1 MSNNIQKDTS
11 KFKVL
16 IDALTYS
23 FALVFIALIAYSAR
37 LGFDTSD
44 EAWVMSLVD
53 SRRVTYAEPWAYHY
67 VLHPLWVFFGEN
79 VIAFRLLRV
88 FGYVASAIFLAYAGE
103 KFLQFIA
110 PSFPVKT
117 YRAFLVFFAILG
129 SSWAWIWAPQTL
141 GYNEVSGFLG
151 VTVTALVLLL
161 VSTNQLSKSNKY
173 LFAIGFILALIAPFK
188 YPSTFAL
195 SVLVFFLIIG
205 LTSLKGRRLKSLLQ
219 VLLGGIA
226 TLAFLY
232 LIDLPFRN
240 WLGTIKR
247 LFTDEELQ
255 ALFAHPIGPLLK
267 TNIVDLL
274 TGIRSTALLS
284 LLPLVILLLLVVKVA
299 NGKQEKYLF
308 IKVVGLAFSALIVYF
323 FIQTL
328 VLPNLAWHYLV
339 LKSIS
344 AFIGVTGIVLFL
356 VVSRNCLERDG
367 FRDVQLG
374 AVFVFVAPLSL
385 AFGTNNPIL
394 GQVTF
399 SMSAWLWLYAASL
412 ALLVFRFPG
421 FITGTIF
428 ITYAFIGAAST
439 VALVLQGVLVAP
451 YRGNPVQANTTSSSV
466 PALRGI
472 LMPSVTANQLDWI
485 NEAGRNSE
493 FNERET
499 IAIASPGLLFA
510 FNNSSFASPFIIDGW
525 PISYLSVDQAC
536 KESGKAPVIL
546 KDASIEF
553 PSSIL
558 PALGNC
564 GITSMDQY
572 ELVDQH
578 ISDSG
583 IPDAQIWVPVAK

>member
-1 MSNNIQKDTS
+1 MPGDFKSATP
-11 KFKVL
+11 KFKVVVDGL
-16 IDALTYS
+16 AYT
-23 FALVFIALIAYSAR
+23 LVLMMIALITYGTR

-67 VLHPLWVFFGEN
+67 VLHPLWNLVGEN
-79 VIAFRLLRV
+79 VITFRLLRV

-103 KFLQFIA
+103 KFLRFI
-110 PSFPVKT
+110 SSDFPVKT
-117 YRAFLVFFAILG
+117 HRAFLTLFAILG
-129 SSWAWIWAPQTL
+129 ASWAWIWAPQTL

-151 VTVTALVLLL
+151 VTVAALVLLL
-161 VSTNQLSKSNKY
+161 VTTNQSAKSKKY

-195 SVLVFFLIIG
+195 SALVFFLIIG
-205 LTSLKGRRLKSLLQ
+205 LTSLKGQRLKSLLQ
-219 VLLGGIA
+219 VFLGGIS
-226 TLAFLY
+226 TLAFLF

-267 TNIVDLL
+267 TNMIDLL

-284 LLPLVILLLLVVKVA
+284 LLPLVILLLLVVKVS

-308 IKVVGLAFSALIVYF
+308 IKVLGLAFSGLTVYF

-328 VLPNLAWHYLV
+328 VLPNLEWHYWV

-344 AFIGVTGIVLFL
+344 GFIGMTGL
-356 VVSRNCLERDG
+356 
-367 FRDVQLG
+367 
-374 AVFVFVAPLSL
+374 AVFLFVTRGYVKREQLLDTHLAALFIFGTPLTL

-394 GQVTF
+394 GQVNY
-399 SMSAWLWLYAASL
+399 SMAPWLWLYAASL
-412 ALLVFRFPG
+412 ALLVVRFPG
-421 FITGTIF
+421 FITGTVF
-428 ITYAFIGAAST
+428 ITYTIIGIVST
-439 VALVLQGVLVAP
+439 VAMVLYGVLVAP
-451 YRGNPVQANTTSSSV
+451 YRGNPIQANTTSSSV
-466 PALRGI
+466 PELKGI
-472 LMPSVTANQLDWI
+472 LMPPVIANQLDWI
-485 NEAGRNSE
+485 NEAGRESQ
-493 FNERET
+493 FNDRET
-499 IAIASPGLLFA
+499 ISIASPGLLFT

-536 KESGKAPVIL
+536 KEIGIAPVIL

-558 PALGNC
+558 PALGKC

-572 ELVDQH
+572 QLIDQH
-578 ISDSG
+578 IGDSG
-583 IPDAQIWVPVAK
+583 IPDAQIWAPVAN